1 MRTIQL
7 THEQVQLLCQALG
20 IAEMQFTNIYKTIIE
35 NTIQPSHLAMSHRVV
50 SHYGGSEEQKTKA
63 NFYHEMA
70 SKISDLNIDIEQGKF
85 DV

>member
-1 MRTIQL
+1 MRNIQL

-35 NTIQPSHLAMSHRVV
+35 NTMSVRK
-50 SHYGGSEEQKTKA
+50 SRAGALIGEQRDKA

-70 SKISDLNIDIEQGKF
+70 CKIADLNIDIEQGKL

>member
-1 MRTIQL
+1 MQL

-35 NTIQPSHLAMSHRVV
+35 NTITVRK
-50 SHYGGSEEQKTKA
+50 GGVGEQRSNA

-70 SKISDLNIDIEQGKF
+70 CKIADLNIDIEQGKL

>member
-35 NTIQPSHLAMSHRVV
+35 NTIRVRK
-50 SHYGGSEEQKTKA
+50 HCETQEQRDKA

-70 SKISDLNIDIEQGKF
+70 CKIADLNIDIEQGKL

>member
-1 MRTIQL
+1 LFRKINKMRTIQL
-7 THEQVQLLCQALG
+7 THEQIQILCQALG

-35 NTIQPSHLAMSHRVV
+35 NTITVRK
-50 SHYGGSEEQKTKA
+50 GGRNEPEQLINA

-70 SKISDLNIDIEQGKF
+70 SKIADLNIDIEQGKF

>member
-1 MRTIQL
+1 MRNIQL

-20 IAEMQFTNIYKTIIE
+20 IAEMQFTNIYKTIIQ
-35 NTIQPSHLAMSHRVV
+35 NTITVRK
-50 SHYGGSEEQKTKA
+50 GGNEPEQIINA

-70 SKISDLNIDIEQGKF
+70 SKIADLNIDIEQGKF